1 MVIRKKRLT
10 KIKGNLLKV
19 KHIRTQRGSRMAHV
33 FVRHGKGEVKAVLF
47 PSLYEVMRKVSSR
60 IFKKN
65 AYMEISGHW
74 EQSGNE
80 RRLIAVLMKTKI
92 GDLIEVTINHIT

>member
-74 EQSGNE
+74 EWKRTPLDCRAHENKN
-80 RRLIAVLMKTKI
+80 RRSY
-92 GDLIEVTINHIT
+92 